1 MKNRSTFPLVNEVL
15 TNRWPKAFVC
25 VQMANGLTTFTGCK
39 IKLKK
44 KSEWKASLSAIVS
57 LRFQSAAHFEIK
69 RFFLFLEIAY
79 KLKLTCS
86 VDQHFKIL
94 PREIEYRFHCL
105 HVTGT
110 MSLKSQWSYPV
121 SLFSFLPYFLHVFQP
136 VPIHSSQF
144 VRQQAVAIAVL
155 VQFPEKISALQK
167 TLSKIFRFGT
177 HQIWLSIA
185 EFWRGNQA
193 TPSWVL
199 AQMIFRDYLVLV
211 YMSKLSKGSRALQ

>member
-1 MKNRSTFPLVNEVL
+1 M
-15 TNRWPKAFVC
+15 
-25 VQMANGLTTFTGCK
+25 
-39 IKLKK
+39 
-44 KSEWKASLSAIVS
+44 
-57 LRFQSAAHFEIK
+57 K
-69 RFFLFLEIAY
+69 RFLLFLEISY

-94 PREIEYRFHCL
+94 PREIEYRSHCL

-155 VQFPEKISALQK
+155 VQFPEKISTLQK

-193 TPSWVL
+193 TPSCVL

-211 YMSKLSKGSRALQ
+211 YMSNLQKAVERCSNTTKQTERAWEKDARIRKIWLVELLQLIIDVFPNKVMLLFEVN